1 MSVQQEARVAMNHA
15 GASTVDTGHAE
26 LNSGEPRQADQAART
41 SQSRA
46 GSATQPAKQLTLQG
60 EVIATGLKFP
70 EGPVAMP
77 DGSVLV
83 VEIAGGRLVRV
94 TAAGDVQVVA
104 ELGGGPNG
112 AALGADGHCYVCNNG
127 GFSWRTD
134 AGFSRPTGPAAD
146 YTGGCIQRVNLETGA
161 VDTLYTHCDGVALH
175 GPNDIVFD
183 AHGGFWF
190 TDFGKTFEDR
200 MLRGALYYA
209 RRDGSFIRR
218 AAHPVLTPN
227 GVGLSPDG
235 KTLYMSETETARLWS
250 YPVASPG
257 KLGLEPWPSP
267 NGGRL
272 VHGLPGYQ
280 RFDSLAVEE
289 HGNIC
294 VATLVRG
301 GISVFSPAGE
311 LLEFHAA
318 PEGYCTNICFGGADR
333 RTAFI
338 TLSGYGQLFAARWPR
353 AGLALEA

>member
-1 MSVQQEARVAMNHA
+1 M
-15 GASTVDTGHAE
+15 T
-26 LNSGEPRQADQAART
+26 
-41 SQSRA
+41 
-46 GSATQPAKQLTLQG
+46 LTLQG
-60 EVIATGLKFP
+60 EVIATGLQFP
-70 EGPVAMP
+70 EGPIALP

-83 VEIAGGRLVRV
+83 VELAGGRLIRV
-94 TAAGDVQVVA
+94 LPTGALEVVA

-112 AALGADGHCYVCNNG
+112 AALGPDGRCYVCNNG

-134 AGFSRPTGPAAD
+134 QGFTRPTGAAAD
-146 YTGGCIQRVNLETGA
+146 YRGGSIQRVDLGTGA
-161 VDTLYTHCDGVALH
+161 VATLYTHCDGVPLH

-183 AHGGFWF
+183 ADGGFWF
-190 TDFGKTFEDR
+190 SDFGKTFEDR
-200 MLRGALYYA
+200 ILRGAIYYA
-209 RRDGSFIRR
+209 RTDGSFIRR

-235 KTLYMSETETARLWS
+235 RTLYVAETETSRLWS
-250 YPVASPG
+250 YPVLGPG
-257 KLGLEPWPSP
+257 ELGHEPWPSP

-272 VHGLPGYQ
+272 VHGLPGFQ

-289 HGNIC
+289 GGNIC

-318 PEGYCTNICFGGADR
+318 PEGYCTNLCFGGADR

-353 AGLALEA
+353 AGLPLAA

>member
-1 MSVQQEARVAMNHA
+1 MNL
-15 GASTVDTGHAE
+15 S
-26 LNSGEPRQADQAART
+26 
-41 SQSRA
+41 
-46 GSATQPAKQLTLQG
+46 LQG
-60 EVIATGLKFP
+60 EVIATGLAFP
-70 EGPVAMP
+70 EGPIAMP

-83 VEIAGGRLVRV
+83 VEIAAGRLVRV
-94 TAAGDVQVVA
+94 RPGGRIEVVA

-112 AALGADGHCYVCNNG
+112 AALGPDGHCYVCNNG

-134 AGFSRPTGPAAD
+134 DGFTRPTGAAAD
-146 YTGGCIQRVNLETGA
+146 YRGGAIQRVNLATGA
-161 VDTLYTHCDGVALH
+161 VETLYTHCDGVALH

-183 AHGGFWF
+183 ADGGFWF
-190 TDFGKTFEDR
+190 SDFGKTFEDR
-200 MLRGALYYA
+200 ILRGAVYYA
-209 RRDGSFIRR
+209 RTDGAFIRR

-235 KTLYMSETETARLWS
+235 RTLYVTETETSRLWS
-250 YPVASPG
+250 YPVLGPG
-257 KLGLEPWPSP
+257 ELGREPWPSP

-272 VHGLPGYQ
+272 VHGLPGFQ

-289 HGNIC
+289 SGNVC

-318 PEGYCTNICFGGADR
+318 PEGYCTNLCFGGADR

-338 TLSGYGQLFAARWPR
+338 TLSGYGQLFAAHWPR
-353 AGLALEA
+353 AGLALAA

>member
-1 MSVQQEARVAMNHA
+1 MTRGE
-15 GASTVDTGHAE
+15 TVN
-26 LNSGEPRQADQAART
+26 L
-41 SQSRA
+41 
-46 GSATQPAKQLTLQG
+46 KLQG
-60 EVIATGLKFP
+60 EVIATGLQFP
-70 EGPVAMP
+70 EGPVALP

-83 VEIAGGRLVRV
+83 VEIAAGRLTRV
-94 TAAGDVQVVA
+94 LPGGELRTVA
-104 ELGGGPNG
+104 QLGGGPNG
-112 AALGADGHCYVCNNG
+112 AAIGPDGRCYVCNNG

-134 AGFSRPTGPAAD
+134 DGFTRPTGPAAD
-146 YTGGCIQRVNLETGA
+146 YEGGAIQRVNLSTGD
-161 VDTLYTHCDGVALH
+161 VEMLYTHCDGVPLH

-183 AHGGFWF
+183 ADGGFWF
-190 TDFGKTFEDR
+190 SDFGKTFEDR
-200 MLRGALYYA
+200 ILRGAVYYA
-209 RRDGSFIRR
+209 RTDGSFIRR

-235 KTLYMSETETARLWS
+235 RTLYVSETETSRLWA
-250 YPVASPG
+250 YPVTG
-257 KLGLEPWPSP
+257 RGQLGHEAWPSP

-272 VHGLPGYQ
+272 VHGLPGFQ

-289 HGNIC
+289 GGNIC

-338 TLSGYGQLFAARWPR
+338 TLSGHGQLFAARWPR
-353 AGLALEA
+353 AGLALSS